1 MPLAYVVSKKRGNS
15 LPEGIENTVYV
26 INELMSLWDAT
37 QGILLDQIEPD
48 QITWKLSNHGEYSAS
63 PAYTARNA

>member
-1 MPLAYVVSKKRGNS
+1 
-15 LPEGIENTVYV
+15 LPEGIENMVYV
-26 INELMSLWDAT
+26 INELVSLWDAT